1 MSALTKRAIQESFK
15 KLLSNQPLDKIT
27 VKNITDDCGVN
38 RNTFYYHYS
47 DIYQL
52 LEEIFLAEAQKSV
65 DEMVIG
71 QSWEE
76 GLKTGLCFVKENKKL
91 IYHVYNSLHRETI
104 ERYLYSVSLDFANKF
119 IGNASKQ
126 LKLDVS
132 DEDKKFIASF
142 YKYAIV
148 GIVLDWLEGG
158 MKSEPDDLIAK
169 MSTLLTG
176 TLRTALE
183 NASKKQWKKP
193 LPNAGNRLFAYT
205 GV

>member
-158 MKSEPDDLIAK
+158 MKSEPDDLITK
-169 MSTLLTG
+169 MSSLLTG

-183 NASKKQWKKP
+183 NASKK
-193 LPNAGNRLFAYT
+193 
-205 GV
+205 

>member
-52 LEEIFLAEAQKSV
+52 LEEIFLAEAQKLV

-76 GLKTGLCFVKENKKL
+76 GLKRGLCFVKENKKL

-169 MSTLLTG
+169 MSSLLTG

-183 NASKKQWKKP
+183 NASKK
-193 LPNAGNRLFAYT
+193 
-205 GV
+205 

>member
-1 MSALTKRAIQESFK
+1 MSELTKRAIQESFK

-52 LEEIFLAEAQKSV
+52 LEEIFLTEAQKSV
-65 DEMVIG
+65 EKMEVG

-76 GLKTGLCFVKENKKL
+76 GLKTGLCFVKENTKL
-91 IYHVYNSLHRETI
+91 IYHVYNIDNVSKTLK
-104 ERYLYSVSLDFANKF
+104 LSVSD
-119 IGNASKQ
+119 
-126 LKLDVS
+126 D
-132 DEDKKFIASF
+132 DKKFIASF

-158 MKSEPDDLIAK
+158 MKNDPDELIER
-169 MSTLLTG
+169 MSKLLSG
-176 TLRTALE
+176 TLKTVLE
-183 NASKKQWKKP
+183 NAVKK
-193 LPNAGNRLFAYT
+193 
-205 GV
+205 

>member
-1 MSALTKRAIQESFK
+1 MSELTKRAIQESFK

-76 GLKTGLCFVKENKKL
+76 GLKTGLCFVKEN
-91 IYHVYNSLHRETI
+91 
-104 ERYLYSVSLDFANKF
+104 
-119 IGNASKQ
+119 
-126 LKLDVS
+126 
-132 DEDKKFIASF
+132 
-142 YKYAIV
+142 
-148 GIVLDWLEGG
+148 
-158 MKSEPDDLIAK
+158 
-169 MSTLLTG
+169 
-176 TLRTALE
+176 
-183 NASKKQWKKP
+183 
-193 LPNAGNRLFAYT
+193 
-205 GV
+205 

>member
-1 MSALTKRAIQESFK
+1 MSELTKRAIQGSFK

-38 RNTFYYHYS
+38 RNTFYYHF
-47 DIYQL
+47 
-52 LEEIFLAEAQKSV
+52 LEEIFLTEAQKSV
-65 DEMVIG
+65 EKMEVG

-104 ERYLYSVSLDFANKF
+104 ERYLYSVSLDFAGKF
-119 IGNASKQ
+119 IDNVSKT
-126 LKLDVS
+126 LKLSVS
-132 DEDKKFIASF
+132 DDDKKFIASF

-158 MKSEPDDLIAK
+158 MKSDPDELIK
-169 MSTLLTG
+169 RMSKLLSG
-176 TLRTALE
+176 TLKTVLE
-183 NASKKQWKKP
+183 NAVKK
-193 LPNAGNRLFAYT
+193 
-205 GV
+205 

>member
-76 GLKTGLCFVKENKKL
+76 GLKRGLCFVKENKKL
-91 IYHVYNSLHRETI
+91 IYHVYTVKRLNVIFTAFHWILQISSSETHQSNLNWMFLMRTRNS
-104 ERYLYSVSLDFANKF
+104 
-119 IGNASKQ
+119 
-126 LKLDVS
+126 
-132 DEDKKFIASF
+132 
-142 YKYAIV
+142 
-148 GIVLDWLEGG
+148 
-158 MKSEPDDLIAK
+158 
-169 MSTLLTG
+169 
-176 TLRTALE
+176 
-183 NASKKQWKKP
+183 
-193 LPNAGNRLFAYT
+193 
-205 GV
+205 

>member
-104 ERYLYSVSLDFANKF
+104 ERYLYSVSLDF
-119 IGNASKQ
+119 
-126 LKLDVS
+126 S

-169 MSTLLTG
+169 MSALLTG

-183 NASKKQWKKP
+183 NASKK
-193 LPNAGNRLFAYT
+193 
-205 GV
+205 

>member
-1 MSALTKRAIQESFK
+1 MSELTKRAIQESFK

-52 LEEIFLAEAQKSV
+52 LEEIFLTEAQKSV
-65 DEMVIG
+65 EKMEVG

-76 GLKTGLCFVKENKKL
+76 GLKTGLCFVN
-91 IYHVYNSLHRETI
+91 VYNSLHRETI
-104 ERYLYSVSLDFANKF
+104 ERYLYSVSLDFAGKF
-119 IGNASKQ
+119 IDNVSKT
-126 LKLDVS
+126 LKLSVS
-132 DEDKKFIASF
+132 DDDKKFIASF

-158 MKSEPDDLIAK
+158 MKNDPDELIER
-169 MSTLLTG
+169 MSKLLSG
-176 TLRTALE
+176 TLKTVLE
-183 NASKKQWKKP
+183 NAVKK
-193 LPNAGNRLFAYT
+193 
-205 GV
+205 